1 MSTTFRIHLY
11 DTYYDVYKNNT
22 LLVSTDVPVN
32 FYPETVLCFEEIDP
46 LSPRGYSYKY
56 FYHLLIS
63 TIGLVPSC
71 TTVNDF
77 RTIIKWVLSM
87 CDQHDEELEEEEE
100 PQYNQCDGCGYEG
113 PGVYSDGH
121 GFFICSRGTCDQYS
135 VRGLSRSDFY

>member
-77 RTIIKWVLSM
+77 RTTIK
-87 CDQHDEELEEEEE
+87 
-100 PQYNQCDGCGYEG
+100 
-113 PGVYSDGH
+113 
-121 GFFICSRGTCDQYS
+121 
-135 VRGLSRSDFY
+135 